1 MINEAVV
8 LEVVGKIT
16 PAKAYFFEGTL
27 FVETT
32 DSEIAVKVFNALRK
46 EITKAL
52 AFGKVGNE
60 TSYDFL

>member
-1 MINEAVV
+1 MIIENTV

-16 PAKAYFFEGTL
+16 PSKSYFFAGTL

-32 DSEIAVKVFNALRK
+32 DSEIAVRVFNSLRK
-46 EITKAL
+46 EITAAL

-60 TSYDFL
+60 TYYDFL